1 MVITVITVITV
12 IKAIISIIFIKAD
25 FVITDINA
33 IRVIRHSTDIKAI
46 TEFLTITTIEV
57 NQTIV
62 QNKPLQLLL
71 L

>member
-1 MVITVITVITV
+1 MVITVIIV
-12 IKAIISIIFIKAD
+12 IKAIISIRFIKAD
-25 FVITDINA
+25 FVTRAITAINA
-33 IRVIRHSTDIKAI
+33 LRVIRHSTDIKAI